1 MIPAPRVGW
10 IGAAVAVLLLAASA
24 PPETVSFPD
33 RWTPEVGARWSEEQR
48 SHMTGHTRV
57 RVGPAKVRDRADDD
71 GVRWSAAVE
80 VTEIEDGE
88 LSGFGLVF
96 SEALRIEA
104 GEQIDV
110 GLGGAAVTGSGAP
123 KRKWRTA
130 EGKRLRKK
138 ARDFLDEQFTVRGD
152 EDPIQLLLPAGPVAV
167 GEAWD
172 MDMGVVLDLLGRD
185 RLTLDDAQT
194 HGRCTLES
202 VEERRGMRYGRIAF
216 DVVIVPATITD
227 GDFDEARMH
236 VRGAIELPLEDHP
249 GMVLELEWDTTFKGW
264 VKRRGV
270 KATIDIVHHTVVR
283 QERR

>member
-1 MIPAPRVGW
+1 
-10 IGAAVAVLLLAASA
+10 
-24 PPETVSFPD
+24 
-33 RWTPEVGARWSEEQR
+33 
-48 SHMTGHTRV
+48 MTGHTRV